1 MLNAKS
7 DSENDTNVSNA
18 AGRASRMKWDSYI
31 EKFSSA
37 AKSENYLSTEI
48 DDFLAYA
55 KPLFDKKIPIIYD
68 QEHLSLLLGYKYTYL
83 LKISNSPERFYRT
96 FRIPKKSGGERIISE
111 PLPDLKEIQHWILN
125 EILNKCPV
133 SGFAKAYVRRRS
145 IRRNAEFHIG
155 KNIVLTIDI
164 KDFFPS
170 LGFGRVYN
178 FYMRLGYSE
187 AVSTML
193 GNLCCWNGVLPQG
206 APTSP
211 ALSNL
216 LMFNFDKRVA
226 GFIRKNNINYTRYAD
241 DLTFSGDFE
250 PGMVIKFVRRILPD
264 FSLQINEK
272 KVRVRKPG
280 QRQEVTG
287 VIVNE
292 KIQAPREMRK
302 KLRQSV
308 YYIEK
313 YGLASHLDKTENTRA
328 NHIYHLLGIANFI
341 LFLNPEDQ
349 EARGYIEA
357 LRKYLPRRE

>member
-1 MLNAKS
+1 
-7 DSENDTNVSNA
+7 
-18 AGRASRMKWDSYI
+18 MKWETYA
-31 EKFSSA
+31 ERFSKA
-37 AKSENYLSTEI
+37 AISDNYSPAEI
-48 DDFLAYA
+48 DDFLGYA
-55 KPLFDKKIPIIYD
+55 KPLFNKRLPVIYD
-68 QEHLSLLLGYKYTYL
+68 QEHLSLLLGYKYKYL
-83 LKISNSPERFYRT
+83 LKISNSPESFYRT
-96 FRIPKKSGGERIISE
+96 FSIPKKSGGERIISE
-111 PLPDLKEIQHWILN
+111 PLPDLKEIQHWILA
-125 EILNKCPV
+125 EILDKCPV

-145 IRRNAEFHIG
+145 IRKNAEFHIR
-155 KNIVLTIDI
+155 KSVVLTIDI

-170 LGFGRVYN
+170 IGFGRVFN
-178 FYMRLGYSE
+178 FFVRLGYSE
-187 AVSTML
+187 PVSVML
-193 GNLCCWNGVLPQG
+193 GNFCCWNGALPQG

-216 LMFNFDKRVA
+216 LMLSFDKRVA
-226 GFIRKNNINYTRYAD
+226 GFIRKHNINYTRYAD

-250 PGMVIKFVRRILPD
+250 PGMVIKFIRSVLPD
-264 FSLQINEK
+264 FGLQINEK

-292 KIQAPREMRK
+292 KIQAPKEMRK

-328 NHIYHLLGIANFI
+328 NHIFHLLGIANFI

-349 EARGYIEA
+349 EARNYIEM

>member
-7 DSENDTNVSNA
+7 SRDSDTNVSNA
-18 AGRASRMKWDSYI
+18 TGRAFRMKWETYV
-31 EKFSSA
+31 ENFSKNA
-37 AKSENYLSTEI
+37 VSENYSPAEI
-48 DDFLAYA
+48 DEFLTYA
-55 KPLFDKKIPIIYD
+55 KLLFDKKIPIIYD
-68 QEHLSLLLGYKYTYL
+68 QEHLSLLLGYRYKYL
-83 LKISNSPERFYRT
+83 LKISNSPESFYRT

-111 PLPDLKEIQHWILN
+111 PLPDLKEIQRWILD
-125 EILNKCPV
+125 EILSNIRV

-145 IRRNAEFHIG
+145 IRKNAEFHIG
-155 KNIVLTIDI
+155 KNVVLTIDI

-170 LGFGRVYN
+170 IGFGRVYN
-178 FYMRLGYSE
+178 LFTRLGYSDS
-187 AVSTML
+187 VSAML
-193 GNLCCWNGVLPQG
+193 SNLCCWNGGLPQG

-211 ALSNL
+211 TLSNL
-216 LMFNFDKRVA
+216 LMINFDKRVA
-226 GFIRKNNINYTRYAD
+226 GFIRKNKINYTRYAD

-250 PGMVIKFVRRILPD
+250 PGKVIKFVRGILPD
-264 FSLQINEK
+264 FGLQINEK

-313 YGLASHLDKTENTRA
+313 YGLASHLDKTENTKA

-349 EARGYIEA
+349 EARSYIEI